1 MPTNEPEIN
10 KAVENSIYKYAH
22 EEGYIILIQGFRIT
36 NIETFYLCVYNVF
49 GKVFPFGVALE
60 LFL

>member
-1 MPTNEPEIN
+1 M
-10 KAVENSIYKYAH
+10 ENSIYKYAH

-60 LFL
+60 KGF